1 MKVRLRHPRR
11 DRVCCAAMLQ
21 LALKSGLRLRPARF
35 ADLDD
40 LLALERAAFT
50 TDRLSSRSLRR
61 FIASPTAA
69 LIVAEEAGLAGY
81 ALVLFRPRNA
91 VARLYSIAVAPRIAG
106 RGVGALLLAAA
117 EEAARRRGCDRMRL
131 EVHVENAAA
140 INRYRKSGYRQFGCY
155 RHYYDDGG
163 DALRFE
169 KRLAPLSPQCKNFAS
184 PALTIAR

>member
-1 MKVRLRHPRR
+1 MKVRLLHPRR
-11 DRVCCAAMLQ
+11 NRVSCVAMLQ
-21 LALKSGLRLRPARF
+21 PTLESRLRLRPGTP
-35 ADLDD
+35 ADLDH

-61 FIASPTAA
+61 FVASPNAT

-81 ALVLFRPRNA
+81 ALVLFRPRSTI
-91 VARLYSIAVAPRIAG
+91 ARLYSIAVVPRIAG

-131 EVHVENAAA
+131 EVHTQNAAA
-140 INRYRKSGYRQFGCY
+140 LNRYRKSGYRQFGRY
-155 RHYYDDGG
+155 RAYYDDGG

-169 KRLAPLSPQCKNFAS
+169 KPLVPPSPQRKNFAS
-184 PALTIAR
+184 PALAIAR